1 MRQLAPALAAAL
13 AIWTVLPPTPLRAQ
27 EALQVVGYQGT
38 NATVRVYD
46 REGNQLGKWP
56 IGDLPSPPVPVLEAN
71 EDRGLYRI
79 ATGRGDV
86 WVSGTN
92 AKLSRTAG
100 VLSVCQQAER
110 VEGVRQTA
118 KSHGSRSLSSCPEG
132 R

>member
-1 MRQLAPALAAAL
+1 MRQLGPVLAAL
-13 AIWTVLPPTPLRAQ
+13 TIWTVLPLSPLQAQ
-27 EALQVVGYQGT
+27 ETLQVVGYQGS

-56 IGDLPSPPVPVLEAN
+56 IGDLPPPPVPVLEAN

-79 ATGRGDV
+79 ATAQGDV

-92 AKLSRTAG
+92 ARLNRTAG

-110 VEGVRQTA
+110 VENVNRTA
-118 KSHGSRSLSSCPEG
+118 KGHGSRSLVPCPEDQ
-132 R
+132 